1 MRDFDKII
9 NNKDLERNNGK
20 MVCFM
25 KGIIVWG
32 KNMERVLLNFLME
45 HNMKEIFRI
54 ISTTGLGN
62 LSMMIKCMKEIELK
76 EKNKGN
82 NYIIKK
88 KLYFHFR
95 YGRMVWKI
103 NGEEYI
109 G

>member
-1 MRDFDKII
+1 
-9 NNKDLERNNGK
+9 
-20 MVCFM
+20 
-25 KGIIVWG
+25 
-32 KNMERVLLNFLME
+32 
-45 HNMKEIFRI
+45 
-54 ISTTGLGN
+54 
-62 LSMMIKCMKEIELK
+62 MMIKCMKEIELK